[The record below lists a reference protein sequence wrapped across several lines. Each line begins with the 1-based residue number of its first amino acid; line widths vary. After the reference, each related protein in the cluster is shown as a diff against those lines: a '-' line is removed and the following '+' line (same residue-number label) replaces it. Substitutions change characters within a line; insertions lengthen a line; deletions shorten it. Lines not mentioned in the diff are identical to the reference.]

1 MTASGRGAKGSTVVH
16 AIRNPDTLTLKNGA
30 SNLTE
35 LTVTPGSKTALT
47 AGAVWNHLPLT
58 ATNEAFTWSVSGD
71 IGTVDE
77 HGVFT
82 ASAPG
87 TGNPDGLRR
96 GQEPDYPR
104 HGGSGGPA
112 NHRGL

>member
-1 MTASGRGAKGSTVVH
+1 MVH
-16 AIRNPDTLTLKNGA
+16 AIRNPDNLTLKNGA
-30 SNLTE
+30 LQPDGAYRD
-35 LTVTPGSKTALT
+35 PGSKTALT

-82 ASAPG
+82 ASAPRAPE
-87 TGNPDGLRR
+87 T
-96 GQEPDYPR
+96 
-104 HGGSGGPA
+104 
-112 NHRGL
+112 